1 MVDFF
6 AELYSNHATL
16 FLTVL
21 IFFARILDVSIGT
34 MRIVFL
40 NRGMR
45 FLAPLCGFFE
55 NLIWLMAISHIM
67 SNLTYWTNY
76 VLYAGGV
83 AAGNF
88 VGMYIE
94 DRIAIGLMS
103 VMIFS
108 SQCTEKLENKLKE
121 MRFGITRV
129 GAQGAQGDVQM
140 ILIITR
146 RRDIK
151 AIQQLLQEYQPDAF
165 SVVNNVRDAMGGVFP
180 LERARLKS
188 KGQLIRKHFNF

>member
-1 MVDFF
+1 MFDLF
-6 AELYSNHATL
+6 ADLYNNHWTL
-16 FLTVL
+16 MLTIL

-67 SNLTYWTNY
+67 SNLTYWANY
-76 VLYAGGV
+76 VFYAGSV

-94 DRIAIGLMS
+94 ERMAIGLMS

-108 SQCTEKLENKLKE
+108 SQCTEKLEKKLKE
-121 MRFGITRV
+121 LRFGITRV

-140 ILIITR
+140 LLVIIR
-146 RRDIK
+146 RKDVK
-151 AIQQLLQEYQPDAF
+151 AIRNLLQEYQPDAF

-180 LERARLKS
+180 LENNRWKN
-188 KGQLIRKHFNF
+188 KGQLIRKTL

>member
-1 MVDFF
+1 MLDFF
-6 AELYSNHATL
+6 AELYGNHVTL
-16 FLTVL
+16 LLTLL

-88 VGMYIE
+88 VGMFIE
-94 DRIAIGLMS
+94 ERMAIGLMS

-108 SQCTEKLENKLKE
+108 SKCTDTLEEKLKE
-121 MRFGITRV
+121 LRFGITRV
-129 GAQGAQGDVQM
+129 GAQGAQGNVQM
-140 ILIITR
+140 ILIIIR

-151 AIQQLLQEYQPDAF
+151 AVRNLLQKHQPDAF

-180 LERARLKS
+180 LERTRWKN
-188 KGQLIRKHFNF
+188 KGQLLRKTFL